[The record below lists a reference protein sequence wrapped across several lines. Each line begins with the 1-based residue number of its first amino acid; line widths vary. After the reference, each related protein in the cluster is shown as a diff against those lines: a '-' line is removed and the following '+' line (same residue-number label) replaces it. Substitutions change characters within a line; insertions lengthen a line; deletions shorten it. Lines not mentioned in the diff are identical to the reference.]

1 MDGDEIASP
10 GMTVTRPNLLNIQAS
25 VVLFARDYGIPGMIP
40 GMTVI
45 RPNLLSPNFC
55 SGLYFQYSKKNTQN
69 LGPRMNGEALNPA
82 FVEPFGSSGRDV

>member
-1 MDGDEIASP
+1 
-10 GMTVTRPNLLNIQAS
+10 MTHSEIQAS

-45 RPNLLSPNFC
+45 RPNLRNPNFC
-55 SGLYFQYSKKNTQN
+55 SGFIFSIHKYTQN

-82 FVEPFGSSGRDV
+82 FVAPFGSSGRDV